1 MYYIFSIYII
11 NMSYNHL
18 NREFFSNRYADEKKS
33 HANMMEKAKLMLE
46 NDLSNLEKKVSSS
59 GLSQAAL
66 NQLISSKIKRLVDE
80 KKRLLE
86 TLAGKYNSET
96 VTMSDRHNLTGK
108 SDHILNN
115 QKKEILRND
124 KKLNALKSDILT
136 LRRQLQISE
145 SDYRKK
151 SLVIFFLKN
160 IFIFLLIS
168 ILIALLVKNGNI
180 PQQIGVYVSIAVA
193 VFFTIVVLYNMYIHS
208 NRNSVIFTKLD
219 FETPTRENITD
230 TTA

>member
-1 MYYIFSIYII
+1 
-11 NMSYNHL
+11 MSYNHL

>member
-1 MYYIFSIYII
+1 
-11 NMSYNHL
+11 MSYNHL

-66 NQLISSKIKRLVDE
+66 NQLISAKIKRLVDE

-96 VTMSDRHNLTGK
+96 VTMSDRHNLTDK

-180 PQQIGVYVSIAVA
+180 PQQIGVYVSIGVA
-193 VFFTIVVLYNMYIHS
+193 VFFAIVILYNMYIHS

>member
-1 MYYIFSIYII
+1 
-11 NMSYNHL
+11 MSYNHL
-18 NREFFSNRYADEKKS
+18 NREFFSNRYADEQKS

-46 NDLSNLEKKVSSS
+46 NDLSNLEQKVARS
-59 GLSQAAL
+59 GLNQAAL
-66 NQLISSKIKRLVDE
+66 NQLISQKIKRLIDE

-96 VTMSDRHNLTGK
+96 VTMSDRHDLKGK
-108 SDHILNN
+108 SDHILGN
-115 QKKEILRND
+115 QEKEISKNN

-160 IFIFLLIS
+160 IFILLLIV
-168 ILIALLVKNGNI
+168 ILITLLVKNGNI
-180 PQQIGVYVSIAVA
+180 PANIGIYATITVS
-193 VFFTIVVLYNMYIHS
+193 VFFTLVIIYNYYIHS

-219 FETPTRENITD
+219 FETPSRDQITD

>member
-1 MYYIFSIYII
+1 M
-11 NMSYNHL
+11 NYNHL
-18 NREFFSNRYADEKKS
+18 NREFFSNRYADEQRS

-46 NDLSNLEKKVSSS
+46 NDLSKLEKKVSES
-59 GLSQAAL
+59 GLGQAAL
-66 NQLISSKIKRLVDE
+66 NQLIAAKIKRLVDE

-86 TLAGKYNSET
+86 TLAGKYKSET
-96 VTMSDRHNLTGK
+96 VTMSDRHDLTGK
-108 SDHILNN
+108 SDHILGN
-115 QKKEILRND
+115 QEKEILRNN
-124 KKLNALKSDILT
+124 KKLNNLKSDILT

-160 IFIFLLIS
+160 IFILLLIV
-168 ILIALLVKNGNI
+168 ILITLLVKNGNI
-180 PQQIGVYVSIAVA
+180 PQQIGVYATLGVT
-193 VFFTIVVLYNMYIHS
+193 VFFSIVILYNYYIHS

-219 FETPTRENITD
+219 FETPSREQITD